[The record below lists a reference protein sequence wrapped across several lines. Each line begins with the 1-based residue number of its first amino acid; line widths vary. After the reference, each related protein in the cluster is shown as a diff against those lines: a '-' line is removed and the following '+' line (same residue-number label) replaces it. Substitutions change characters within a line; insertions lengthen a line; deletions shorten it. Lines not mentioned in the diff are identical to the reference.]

1 MRKFLSFIALM
12 LCCCLLCV
20 GCGDSHTHENN
31 GNIEPDVKPQLD
43 LKVEECY
50 TYTENGD
57 GTYTYSVKGRSGMYI
72 HEMRNSKRPASFA
85 AANEDVLII
94 HGTNGTGRS
103 QRWATFC
110 DIEACVVSTTFG
122 GFLAA
127 MNDRVAYVEQ
137 RTGAYHVFVCD
148 PFEPNEILEA
158 HTLEGLSVA
167 DGADPITDFVL
178 SAKGVLSVT
187 YAVEGGHKTIEID
200 LLPAEDM

>member
-1 MRKFLSFIALM
+1 MKKWLCFVLAALFLV
-12 LCCCLLCV
+12 LCA
-20 GCGDSHTHENN
+20 GCGDNADR
-31 GNIEPDVKPQLD
+31 GNTDTAPEIKPLPDLT
-43 LKVEECY
+43 VEECY
-50 TYTENGD
+50 TYNENSN
-57 GTYTYSVKGRSGMYI
+57 GTYTYAVKGRSGLYI
-72 HEMRNSKRPASFA
+72 HEVRNSNRPAQFA

-94 HGTNGTGRS
+94 YGTSGAGRS

-110 DIEACVVSTTFG
+110 NIQSGIVSDTFG

-137 RTGAYHVFVCD
+137 RTDAYHVFVCD
-148 PFEPNEILEA
+148 PFKPEEILEA
-158 HTLEGLSVA
+158 HTLEGLKIET
-167 DGADPITDFVL
+167 GADPVTDFVL